1 MLSPLDH
8 SPERKTR
15 TVAADRRVDTAA
27 LLGVIALM
35 GLAVFLLWDRHHS
48 LRQARHTLE
57 LQHQSQLDRCF
68 LDVAA
73 PSSRIQPC
81 RHMLPSLSLTALS
94 R

>member
-8 SPERKTR
+8 SLERKTR
-15 TVAADRRVDTAA
+15 TVAADRRVDIAA
-27 LLGVIALM
+27 LLGVIALI
-35 GLAVFLLWDRHHS
+35 GLAVFLLWDRHYS
-48 LRQARHTLE
+48 LRQVRHTLE
-57 LQHQSQLDRCF
+57 LQHQSQRDNCL

-81 RHMLPSLSLTALS
+81 RHMLPSLSLTALG